1 MAGDDPKRT
10 IIVSTAKAGKRE
22 RMPMIQLV
30 ARSLVYGSILLSV
43 VSGTLSLFFYF
54 SSHDDKLFIILTTA
68 PVLSV
73 IAGFIAIAV
82 LAYES
87 LKMRAVPT
95 RVWTALALAFAAY
108 WWSDFVLIDY
118 ASGYSVLQ

>member
-1 MAGDDPKRT
+1 MQ
-10 IIVSTAKAGKRE
+10 KARWTGYSNDWTQSE

-54 SSHDDKLFIILTTA
+54 SADDDKFFIILTTA

-95 RVWTALALAFAAY
+95 RVWTALAFAIAAY